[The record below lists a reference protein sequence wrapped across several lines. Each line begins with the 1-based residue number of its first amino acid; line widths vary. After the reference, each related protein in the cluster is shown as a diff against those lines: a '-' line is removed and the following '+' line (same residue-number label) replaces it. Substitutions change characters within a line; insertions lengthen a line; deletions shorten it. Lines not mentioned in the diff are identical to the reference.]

1 MGSQICWMKNGGTS
15 GVSKSVLIHIQINL
29 RCIALLPNTAKKGDD
44 HQRDYGRNSKKTVM
58 SSLPNLNTASLNS
71 TSNGFWEIGSY
82 KANVQRIHRGSDQ
95 LDELSRFIKERMT
108 IENNYAK
115 HLERWNDD
123 WCHYSE
129 KHLTDGSMKHSFA
142 LILDES
148 RELAKVHS
156 SVKERFNDE
165 VLKTIELFKRD
176 NYHRS
181 TFRGFREAKEV
192 EDEFEKAQK
201 QWKKLFERVEMAKRT
216 YHSAARTEKSTYIQY
231 MNSKTD
237 SAQSDGSE
245 DKARER
251 FDKCHQE
258 VTKART
264 AYGQL
269 LKELTSYNGVYM
281 ENMAF
286 VFEKCQQMEM
296 KRLRFALEMLSG
308 MQKILVDLVNP
319 PKLVQLHAKLRQH
332 FLSTTD
338 ASIGEDLK
346 RWSLHHGVDCS
357 TKWPQFEEYSAD
369 FRHFSGSKTRREQ
382 QKHQQQSETT
392 VVLTKKVMKDEDESP
407 QSGSRFRSYVSEM
420 GEDGGADG
428 SIGVRTGDNGGGR
441 RNPTTKQYSIDSQ
454 RSVST
459 SKSSRS
465 QSEKPSRNVGGVSS
479 GHQPSTDI
487 NTSRILVNNTNTA
500 QQQKP
505 AVVVDSLTVDLFP
518 MVTPQNK
525 GRQSAGKGN
534 EQNCAANGN
543 GHGILRQE
551 IGEHSI
557 ANGKHKDSEPT
568 ARQEEA
574 EFISDHNAA
583 EEMDRPN
590 STDDNIPIPPP
601 LPVGPA
607 KALYDYEP
615 IEGDE
620 IKLVKGEFVDII
632 SGPDHLGW
640 CLGAKKD
647 GSTGLFP
654 AGYVIPM
661 GTNEGRRC

>member
-1 MGSQICWMKNGGTS
+1 
-15 GVSKSVLIHIQINL
+15 
-29 RCIALLPNTAKKGDD
+29 
-44 HQRDYGRNSKKTVM
+44 M

-71 TSNGFWEIGSY
+71 TLNGFWEIGSY

-95 LDELSRFIKERMT
+95 LDELSRFIKERMS

-201 QWKKLFERVEMAKRT
+201 QWKKLFERVEMTKRT

-264 AYGQL
+264 AYEQL

-357 TKWPQFEEYSAD
+357 TKWPQFEEYSAE

-382 QKHQQQSETT
+382 QKQQQQSETT

-420 GEDGGADG
+420 GEDGEVDG
-428 SIGVRTGDNGGGR
+428 SIGIRTGDNDGGR
-441 RNPTTKQYSIDSQ
+441 RNPTTKVND
-454 RSVST
+454 V
-459 SKSSRS
+459 
-465 QSEKPSRNVGGVSS
+465 
-479 GHQPSTDI
+479 
-487 NTSRILVNNTNTA
+487 NTSRILVNNTNTV

-505 AVVVDSLTVDLFP
+505 AVVVDSLNADLFP

-557 ANGKHKDSEPT
+557 ANGKRKDSEPT

-654 AGYVIPM
+654 AGYVLPM
-661 GTNEGRRC
+661 GTSECRRC